1 MPLGLSNRNKIM
13 LLSGCEGRA
22 RCRFHKKYVQSVRFV
37 VKRRGCC
44 CICNNVGCNLSVGIA
59 LNVWFTMN
67 GMCAKNNTHIYVA
80 RTSNNRV
87 IAACELYCCLLPQCE
102 ALRTCRSGYPI
113 ATPSTRSRRISCFS
127 FQIDHGRHKDFFQT
141 GAMVD
146 FSRWKAFFQG
156 FLRKGATTLKLYFS
170 KSKQT

>member
-1 MPLGLSNRNKIM
+1 VQISQKVRAIGAVRCKKEGM
-13 LLSGCEGRA
+13 LLHLQQCWLQPLRWHCVECVIHHERD
-22 RCRFHKKYVQSVRFV
+22 VREEQ
-37 VKRRGCC
+37 
-44 CICNNVGCNLSVGIA
+44 
-59 LNVWFTMN
+59 
-67 GMCAKNNTHIYVA
+67 HPYVA

-146 FSRWKAFFQG
+146 FSRWKAFFRG